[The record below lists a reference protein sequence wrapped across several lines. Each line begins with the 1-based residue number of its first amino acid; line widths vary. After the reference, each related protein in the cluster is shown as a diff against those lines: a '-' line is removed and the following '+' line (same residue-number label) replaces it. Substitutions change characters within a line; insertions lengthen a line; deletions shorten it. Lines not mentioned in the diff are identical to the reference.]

1 MVQIKAWLLSIDAF
15 WLLVSGYSFIDIAS
29 TLATG
34 NLAMSSFENFIKLL
48 LSMAGF
54 VYLCARTYHFI
65 IKSSI
70 ERDLLRE
77 DVIAK
82 QNENH
87 KHNTFGQFREDLKN
101 INHENLKK

>member
-1 MVQIKAWLLSIDAF
+1 MVQIKAYLLSLDYLCLFI
-15 WLLVSGYSFIDIAS
+15 SGYSFIDILS
-29 TLATG
+29 S
-34 NLAMSSFENFIKLL
+34 NLAMSSLDNFVKLL

-65 IKSSI
+65 MKSAI
-70 ERDLLRE
+70 ERESLRE

-87 KHNTFGQFREDLKN
+87 KNNTYSHFKTKLNSD
-101 INHENLKK
+101 NHENLKK

>member
-1 MVQIKAWLLSIDAF
+1 MVKIKSFLLGLDWIFLS
-15 WLLVSGYSFIDIAS
+15 VSGYSFIDIAS
-29 TLATG
+29 TVVAG

-65 IKSSI
+65 MKSSI
-70 ERDLLRE
+70 ERELLRE

-87 KHNTFGQFREDLKN
+87 KNNTFKYLKDKLTDE
-101 INHENLKK
+101 NHENLKP

>member
-1 MVQIKAWLLSIDAF
+1 MVKIKAFLLSLDYIF
-15 WLLVSGYSFIDIAS
+15 LSISGYSAIDIAS
-29 TLATG
+29 TLVAG
-34 NLAMSSFENFIKLL
+34 NLALSSFENFIKLL

-65 IKSSI
+65 LKSSI
-70 ERDLLRE
+70 ERELLRE

-87 KHNTFGQFREDLKN
+87 KNNTFEHMKSKLTED
-101 INHENLKK
+101 NHENLKK

>member
-1 MVQIKAWLLSIDAF
+1 MVKVKSFLLGLDWVFLSI
-15 WLLVSGYSFIDIAS
+15 SGYSFIDIAG
-29 TLATG
+29 TLVAG
-34 NLAMSSFENFIKLL
+34 NLAMSSLENFVKLL

-65 IKSSI
+65 MKSSI
-70 ERDLLRE
+70 ERELLRE

-87 KHNTFGQFREDLKN
+87 KNNTFKYMNTKLNEH
-101 INHENLKK
+101 NHKNLKK